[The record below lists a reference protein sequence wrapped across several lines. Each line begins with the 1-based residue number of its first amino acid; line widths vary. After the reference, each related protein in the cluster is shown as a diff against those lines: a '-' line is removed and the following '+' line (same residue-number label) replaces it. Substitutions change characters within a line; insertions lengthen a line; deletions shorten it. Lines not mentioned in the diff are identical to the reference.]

1 MPRVV
6 SLFLPAWSTDRLRR
20 ILGAAAPPA
29 EAPLVLIGREGRR
42 RVVLAW
48 TRKVHSPFRI
58 RSQRLGSQ
66 TKLVQKVPVW
76 WLRLGIEIERIK
88 PGNPQQNGRHE
99 RMHLTL
105 KLETTKPAGNNF
117 LQQQAKFDD
126 FIDCYNNERPHQALN
141 MRYPAERYVPSTR
154 PYKGLPDLD
163 YPFHDKTVTVTTCGR
178 ICFNRQ
184 KINLSVVFAGQK
196 VGVKQVSDRIW
207 LVTFMDYDLGYF
219 DDEQCRLEPLDLRTK
234 SVTDV
239 SGINRNLCVRNGP
252 EVYGW
257 GTWIRTMINGVRWGI
272 RPVGLPFVGGKGAAL
287 QVDGRSVF

>member
-1 MPRVV
+1 V
-6 SLFLPAWSTDRLRR
+6 S
-20 ILGAAAPPA
+20 
-29 EAPLVLIGREGRR
+29 
-42 RVVLAW
+42 
-48 TRKVHSPFRI
+48 
-58 RSQRLGSQ
+58 
-66 TKLVQKVPVW
+66 VW

-184 KINLSVVFAGQK
+184 KINLSVVFAGQS
-196 VGVKQVSDRIW
+196 VGIKQVSEHIW
-207 LVTFMDYDLGYF
+207 LVSFMDYDLGYF
-219 DDEQCRLEPLDLRTK
+219 DHETCRLEPLD
-234 SVTDV
+234 
-239 SGINRNLCVRNGP
+239 NPFGP
-252 EVYGW
+252 KV
-257 GTWIRTMINGVRWGI
+257 
-272 RPVGLPFVGGKGAAL
+272 LPM
-287 QVDGRSVF
+287 SPE